1 MGLSVYSRSKE
12 HKEKK
17 FNIEEEFEQ
26 IIKNNFKT
34 IFGPKTIYI
43 DLKNKLETKLLGGTI
58 PDGVLFD
65 LSDKEDPQFY
75 LIEVELGKHDFFRHV
90 FPQIT
95 KFFALYKND
104 SARSVLI
111 ERLHQFIANDPKVL
125 EEFKQLSSQSD
136 EIYKYIKDS
145 IENSQNILLIV
156 DEQFREI
163 EEIKKTYTDTWGKF
177 VKVEILKV
185 FTDGENQILT
195 LEPRFE
201 ELDEL
206 EVGNISETG
215 LESNEIYDEE
225 YHLDGVSQAVTSV
238 YNKIKE
244 KMTGT
249 DSGIRFN
256 PQHYYIS
263 IRKNRNFAFIK
274 PRTKKLKIVVM
285 LPIDVGK
292 SVISNHKIRQLSEG
306 VRNFYGGPCFEVQIE
321 NDINLEE
328 IFNILEQAYN
338 KQKSEQ

>member
-17 FNIEEEFEQ
+17 FNTEEEFEQ
-26 IIKNNFKT
+26 TIKDNFK
-34 IFGPKTIYI
+34 ILFGSKTIYI
-43 DLKNKLETKLLGGTI
+43 DLKNKLETKVLGGTI

-75 LIEVELGKHDFFRHV
+75 LIEVELGKHGFFSHV

-111 ERLHQFIANDPKVL
+111 ERLHQFVANDPRIL
-125 EEFKQLSSQSD
+125 EEFKQLSSKSG

-163 EEIKKTYTDTWGKF
+163 EEIKKTYIDTWGKF

-185 FTDGENQILT
+185 FTDNENKILT

-201 ELDEL
+201 ELEEL
-206 EVGNISETG
+206 EVGDTSETG
-215 LESNEIYDEE
+215 VESNEIYDEK
-225 YHLDGVSQAVTSV
+225 YHFDGISQPIVNA
-238 YNKIKE
+238 YDKIKQ
-244 KMTGT
+244 KMTGL
-249 DSGIRFN
+249 DPEIRFN

-263 IRKNRNFAFIK
+263 IRKSRNFAFIK

-321 NDINLEE
+321 NDSNLEE
-328 IFNILEQAYN
+328 IFNILEQAYS
-338 KQKSEQ
+338 KQKSE